1 MHVRNHL
8 CRNKKKI
15 KKAEFLLRGWT
26 QTKILFRKMEK
37 IFRLKHDRDSNSPS
51 NAGAA
56 VIKPVILHLSGIWWL
71 LLSAAVALGPTDWRV
86 KTGSLSQ
93 NSPLCVQIQA
103 YWEFCPRASAT
114 IKSTKTTVLWL
125 EVASLNLNVLVSEKP
140 PRLFLSSIFWTKSW
154 DIFRQ
159 VPFLSR
165 KNLKDSPPFPCC
177 TGLHYWQLYKYSV
190 WPIHVRVQ
198 CSIKLGIAL
207 LHPFKNL
214 ILIFFVLI

>member
-8 CRNKKKI
+8 SEEKNKIPPLKN
-15 KKAEFLLRGWT
+15 AQFLLRGWT

-37 IFRLKHDRDSNSPS
+37 IFSLKHDRDANSPS

-56 VIKPVILHLSGIWWL
+56 GIEPVVLHVSGLWWSALLVRQQGQTEEWEQDLCHRTHLSAFKHKLIGSSVIVRL
-71 LLSAAVALGPTDWRV
+71 LKRL
-86 KTGSLSQ
+86 
-93 NSPLCVQIQA
+93 
-103 YWEFCPRASAT
+103 
-114 IKSTKTTVLWL
+114 LWL
-125 EVASLNLNVLVSEKP
+125 DVASVNLNVLVSEKP
-140 PRLFLSSIFWTKSW
+140 PPLFLSSVFWTKKIW

-159 VPFLSR
+159 VLFLGR
-165 KNLKDSPPFPCC
+165 KNLKDFPPFPCC

-198 CSIKLGIAL
+198 CSIKLGIDL

-214 ILIFFVLI
+214 IWIFFVLI